1 MRYLKKIKDRGG
13 LRRRVTLKSSQA
25 LLLQELWKK
34 HGGVSKAARKIGLPL
49 QTLINWRLRGYVPLE
64 MAGVVA
70 RALNVSKECL
80 CYEDHFKLLGYG
92 NDWKYVVKQL
102 KFDPKVERLILR
114 GEWPKV

>member
-1 MRYLKKIKDRGG
+1 MRKLKKLDTRGG
-13 LRRRVTLKSSQA
+13 LRQKTVLKSSQA

-34 HGGVSKAARKIGLPL
+34 YGGISKAAKKIGLPL
-49 QTLINWRLRGYVPLE
+49 QTLINWRLRGRVPLE
-64 MAGVVA
+64 MVGVVS

-80 CYEDHFKLLGYG
+80 CYEDYYKLLGYG

-102 KFDPKVERLILR
+102 KFEPKIEKMILK